1 MTFAR
6 QKKRLFGATAFV
18 VIAIGLIYAIS
29 GPSVPKFSDYA
40 AGKERKQA
48 FFGYFLPL
56 IKSRN
61 HEIAM
66 DRDELLA
73 WHEDAPN
80 LGWWDDRQ
88 LTGLAEDYGM
98 ESFDAGSDSDW
109 KTLLRRVDTVP
120 PSLALAQAANESA
133 WGTSRFSREGYN
145 FYGQWCFKAG
155 CGIVPNKRDA
165 GKNHEVAAFDS
176 PQESVDRYI
185 KNLNTHDAYKPLR
198 MIRARLRDQDK
209 PVTGLELA
217 GGLGKYSERG
227 DAYISELRSMMRFN
241 DLGEY
246 DQ

>member
-1 MTFAR
+1 MTFNG
-6 QKKRLFGATAFV
+6 QKKRLLGAAALV
-18 VIAIGLIYAIS
+18 VLAIGLVYAVS
-29 GPSVPKFSDYA
+29 GPSVPEFSDYA

-56 IKSRN
+56 VQSRN
-61 HEIAM
+61 QQIAA

-73 WHEDAPN
+73 WQKDASE
-80 LGWWDDRQ
+80 LGWWDEHQ
-88 LTGLAEDYGM
+88 LTGLAGDYGM
-98 ESFDAGSDSDW
+98 EAFDAGSDADW
-109 KTLLRRVDTVP
+109 DTLLRRVDTVP

-185 KNLNTHDAYKPLR
+185 SNLNTHDAYKPLR
-198 MIRARLRDQDK
+198 MIRARLRDQGK
-209 PVTGLELA
+209 PVTGLALA

-246 DQ
+246 DR

>member
-1 MTFAR
+1 MTFDG
-6 QKKRLFGATAFV
+6 QKQRLFGALALV
-18 VIAIGLIYAIS
+18 VLAVALIYTIS
-29 GPSVPKFSDYA
+29 GPSVPDFSDYP

-48 FFGYFLPL
+48 FFSYFLPL
-56 IKSRN
+56 VTSRN
-61 HEIAM
+61 QQIAD
-66 DRDELLA
+66 DRDQLLA
-73 WHEDAPN
+73 WHQDASD
-80 LGWWDDRQ
+80 LGWWDEHQ
-88 LTGLAEDYGM
+88 LTGLAEHYGM
-98 ESFDAGSDSDW
+98 ESFDVDSDSDW
-109 KTLLRRVDTVP
+109 STLLRRVDTVP

-145 FYGQWCFKAG
+145 FYGQWCFEEG

-185 KNLNTHDAYKPLR
+185 NNLNTHDAYKPLR
-198 MIRARLRDQDK
+198 LIRARLRDQDK
-209 PVTGLELA
+209 SVTGLELA